1 MARYFV
7 IDDFVDERAVA
18 DLLRQIRASPT
29 SDGAATATGIA
40 RDIKRNKQITNS
52 DNKRLVDRIEEIISN
67 SADFRNL
74 TMYRYLLPVI
84 VNKYSEGMAYDAH
97 SDAPFIDGIRVDIS
111 FTLFL
116 SDPDSYDGGEL
127 VIEAETGEQSFK
139 LPSGTML
146 IYPNGNLH
154 RVNLVTRGTR
164 FAAIGWAQSQIRD
177 PAKREILHD
186 IQQVRAEYL
195 RQLGHDRSADILSKV
210 GFNLVR
216 MWAD

>member
-1 MARYFV
+1 MAQFFV
-7 IDDFVDERAVA
+7 IDNFVDEIVVA

-40 RDIKRNKQITNS
+40 RDIKANKQITNS
-52 DNKRLVDRIEEIISN
+52 DNKRLIDRVEEIISS
-67 SADFRNL
+67 SAEFRHL

-84 VNKYSEGMAYDAH
+84 VNKYSVGMAYGSH
-97 SDAPFIDGIRVDIS
+97 SDAPFMDGIRVDTS

-127 VIEAETGEQSFK
+127 VIETETGEQSFK

-154 RVNLVTRGTR
+154 RVNPVTKGTR
-164 FAAIGWAQSQIRD
+164 IAAIGWVQSQIRD
-177 PAKREILHD
+177 PVKREILHD
-186 IQQVRAEYL
+186 IHQVRVEYL
-195 RQLGHDRSADILSKV
+195 RQIGYDRGAELLSKV